1 MTESEGWSFNPT
13 DIRKG
18 FYRFSNMGVAG
29 VMKEVKLW
37 CSKCHFRFF
46 TTVAN
51 DEPGHLPTTFDITPF
66 SFTPTMTAR
75 LHKRDWVPFA
85 ISTSPVIHNTPCL
98 PHTPHPPPPPKAFS
112 IRIVFN
118 FSWEDYNTQEKLKTK
133 VMQNLRDKQGV
144 LHKRCANGKCCFRKA
159 ESIFTLLLYKT
170 PHSYSW

>member
-1 MTESEGWSFNPT
+1 M
-13 DIRKG
+13 
-18 FYRFSNMGVAG
+18 
-29 VMKEVKLW
+29 
-37 CSKCHFRFF
+37 
-46 TTVAN
+46 AN

-98 PHTPHPPPPPKAFS
+98 PHTPHPPPPPQAFS

-133 VMQNLRDKQGV
+133 IMQNLVYYTRDVQMANAV
-144 LHKRCANGKCCFRKA
+144 FEKRSLSLRFYYIKHRTRILD
-159 ESIFTLLLYKT
+159 S
-170 PHSYSW
+170 

>member
-51 DEPGHLPTTFDITPF
+51 DEPGHLPTPFDITPF

-98 PHTPHPPPPPKAFS
+98 PHT
-112 IRIVFN
+112 I
-118 FSWEDYNTQEKLKTK
+118 
-133 VMQNLRDKQGV
+133 LRKNQGTCS
-144 LHKRCANGKCCFRKA
+144 H
-159 ESIFTLLLYKT
+159 YKT
-170 PHSYSW
+170 HNVNTPLPYSLWWSGTSKKSGLIQEMKRTIFPPRRRMFLDYKLVPDRSRE